1 METQSTWKPIIHYSN
16 ICNKDLQAWLTEGW
30 IFDSELLL
38 TTANIKKKYN
48 FFKLKIPL
56 HMLLRTDISF
66 LEKKVSYDNPRH
78 TINIF
83 LEKLAIAKTET
94 AIVNKHRNF
103 PKLNG

>member
-1 METQSTWKPIIHYSN
+1 
-16 ICNKDLQAWLTEGW
+16 
-30 IFDSELLL
+30 
-38 TTANIKKKYN
+38 
-48 FFKLKIPL
+48 
-56 HMLLRTDISF
+56 MLLRIDISF